1 LLGNAVGRAA
11 NFLRGWKTFKG
22 NQMIKLGCLLAALA
36 SVALVSPSVA
46 GDTPA
51 PPFETA
57 RRGVAPNDD
66 VKANDA
72 RSGTMRPNGERAGPR
87 TETRRG
93 EHRAVAKGDPGVAG
107 TMHRRQRH
115 HRQHREM

>member
-1 LLGNAVGRAA
+1 
-11 NFLRGWKTFKG
+11 
-22 NQMIKLGCLLAALA
+22 MIKLGCLFAALA

-57 RRGVAPNDD
+57 RRGVAPSDD
-66 VKANDA
+66 VKANA
-72 RSGTMRPNGERAGPR
+72 ASSGTMRPTGERAGPR
-87 TETRRG
+87 AETRRG
-93 EHRAVAKGDPGVAG
+93 EHRAVVKADHGGAG